1 MNRHRLVVLAVV
13 AAVGAAAALWSTQTR
28 KPAQEISAS
37 EPLVPGLQ
45 EKLNDVSQLR
55 VIGPGG
61 KPLTTIVRGEAGW
74 SLQEKGGYAVD
85 TDQVRDFL
93 MTLAKARRVE
103 AKTSS
108 EALYA
113 KLGVGDVAKADAIG
127 VQVEIDGLAKPVAVI
142 LGHNVLRGNGTF
154 VRNAGDA
161 QSWQTDINIA
171 AEREPAKWL
180 QAQIVDVAPGKVESL
195 TIKPAEGAAIEIVRA
210 PAGGS
215 AEFTLRNVPK
225 GRELESEFVADAAA
239 GLLSGLRLDDVAP
252 EAEAEPGDAALTTS
266 EFRIEDG
273 TVITLT
279 SWKANDKTLARL
291 VATLDETR
299 ATAFAEAEV
308 ARAAKEA
315 AALAGETAEKPADAP
330 AGTLLAA
337 DDAGTAASATDA
349 APASTPA
356 QPAATAA
363 AAPDAQQRLATVR
376 DNVAALQA
384 KFAPWT
390 YTLPSY
396 KAGNLNKSLEDYLK
410 PKG

>member
-13 AAVGAAAALWSTQTR
+13 AVVGVAAALWSTQTR
-28 KPAQEISAS
+28 KPAQETSGS

-45 EKLNDVSQLR
+45 EKINDVSQLR
-55 VIGPGG
+55 LIGPGG
-61 KPLTTIVRGEAGW
+61 KSLATIVRGDAGW

-85 TDQVRDFL
+85 TAKVRDFL
-93 MTLAKARRVE
+93 VTLAKARRIE
-103 AKTSS
+103 AKTAS

-113 KLGVGDVAKADAIG
+113 KLGVGDVAQAEAIG

-154 VRNAGDA
+154 VRHAGEA

-171 AEREPAKWL
+171 AEREAAKWL
-180 QAQIVDVAPGKVESL
+180 QGDIVDVAPSRIESVS
-195 TIKPAEGAAIEIVRA
+195 IKHAEGAPIEIVRA
-210 PAGGS
+210 PEGGP
-215 AEFTLRNVPK
+215 AEFVLRNLPK
-225 GRELESEFVADAAA
+225 GREPESEFVADAAA

-252 EAEAEPGDAALTTS
+252 AAEAEPGEAAVTKS

-273 TVITLT
+273 SVITLT
-279 SWKANDKTLARL
+279 SWKAGDKTLVRL
-291 VATLDETR
+291 AATLDETR
-299 ATAFAEAEV
+299 AATFAEAEV

-315 AALAGETAEKPADAP
+315 AALAEEAAAKPAEAP
-330 AGTLLAA
+330 VAAG
-337 DDAGTAASATDA
+337 DA
-349 APASTPA
+349 APAPPA
-356 QPAATAA
+356 ADATAA
-363 AAPDAQQRLATVR
+363 NATAEPSTTTAPAPDAQQRLAAIR

-384 KFAPWT
+384 KFVPWT

>member
-13 AAVGAAAALWSTQTR
+13 AAVGVAAALWSTQTR
-28 KPAQEISAS
+28 KPAQETSGS

-61 KPLTTIVRGEAGW
+61 RSLATIMRGDAGW

-103 AKTSS
+103 AKTSN
-108 EALYA
+108 EALYG
-113 KLGVGDVAKADAIG
+113 KLGVGDVAQADAAG
-127 VQVEIDGLAKPVAVI
+127 VQIEIDGLAKPVAVI
-142 LGHNVLRGNGTF
+142 LGHNVQRGNGTF
-154 VRNAGDA
+154 VRHAGEA

-180 QAQIVDVAPGKVESL
+180 QAQIVDVAPSKVESL

-210 PAGGS
+210 PEGGS
-215 AEFTLRNVPK
+215 AEFVLRNLPK

-252 EAEAEPGDAALTTS
+252 EAEARPGDAAVTTS

-279 SWKANDKTLARL
+279 SWKTNDKTLVRL
-291 VATLDETR
+291 AATLDETR
-299 ATAFAEAEV
+299 AAAFAEAEV

-315 AALAGETAEKPADAP
+315 AALAAETAAKPADA
-330 AGTLLAA
+330 AAAA
-337 DDAGTAASATDA
+337 DDAAA
-349 APASTPA
+349 APASPTNDAPA
-356 QPAATAA
+356 NAAEESAATAA
-363 AAPDAQQRLATVR
+363 ATPAPDAQQRLATVR
-376 DNVAALQA
+376 DSVAALQA

-396 KAGNLNKSLEDYLK
+396 KAGNLNKTLEDYLK